1 MNLGFKLNLK
11 KRKLSKIYILSI
23 LLVFISYS
31 ANAAIDYLYFKKGGE
46 TIKITRHD
54 LEVLPSHTIVTSTNF
69 TKKNDF
75 LGVKFK
81 EILNKYKITATT
93 VRAFA
98 YDNYSFT
105 LPIKE
110 LLDYEVILAYKK
122 GGKYMELSDL
132 GPFSIIYPRDSCPEL
147 DLLLVN
153 AKTVWQIKTLEF
165 K

>member
-1 MNLGFKLNLK
+1 MNLK
-11 KRKLSKIYILSI
+11 KRKLSKIYNL
-23 LLVFISYS
+23 LMVLVFISIS
-31 ANAAIDYLYFKKGGE
+31 ANSEIDYLYLKKDGE

-54 LEVLPSHTIVTSTNF
+54 LEKLPSHSIVTSTNF
-69 TKKNDF
+69 TKKNEF

-105 LPIKE
+105 LPVKE

-122 GGKYMELSDL
+122 NGDYMELSEL
-132 GPFSIIYPRDSCPEL
+132 GPFVIIYPRDSYPDL
-147 DLLLVN
+147 DLLSVN
-153 AKTVWQIKTLEF
+153 AKTVWQIKLLEF